1 VPRGEEDEVGVAM
14 DGEDGHY
21 PRTINEELVELG
33 WLNDDVD
40 DMGDAAAL
48 LFGSNAAPINLEEAA
63 PASGVAASNDNDS
76 LASSSTGKRRSAVC
90 GDFDEVIENIDG
102 KKHVIGVCKFCK
114 ARLSANLNA
123 GTNHLLRH
131 QKSCMKK
138 ADHAAMVQTRLALNP
153 DGSYRN

>member
-21 PRTINEELVELG
+21 PRTINEELIELG
-33 WLNDDVD
+33 QLPDDVD
-40 DMGDAAAL
+40 DMGDVVGL
-48 LFGSNAAPINLEEAA
+48 LFGSSVAPINLEEAV
-63 PASGVAASNDNDS
+63 PASGAAASSDNDS
-76 LASSSTGKRRSAVC
+76 LASSSTGKHRSTVW

-102 KKHVIGVCKFCK
+102 KKRVIGVCKFCK
-114 ARLSANLNA
+114 ATLSANSNA
-123 GTNHLLRH
+123 GIGHLLRH
-131 QKSCMKK
+131 QKSCRKK